1 MARSRSSVF
10 IVVLTVSIL
19 VGVYCIIDLFGQ
31 QALNR
36 LYSPRK
42 WVNLEG
48 RNKVR
53 VPQNFAVSSSGE
65 PQLRVAIAPIMSP
78 EKSRQLYN
86 DLISYMGKALNV
98 TPTVQQRSSYAEIN
112 DLLHYGDSDVAF
124 VCSYPFVLGEREYG
138 LKLLVIPRV
147 KGQTTMQSLIIV
159 PAGSS
164 VTSLTDLRGK
174 RFASC
179 DIISIT
185 GWVYP
190 AIWLMQH
197 GENPNKFFSE
207 HIICNSHDRA
217 LWAVATKFVDGA
229 AVQSRVYERM
239 IEQDP
244 GLAQKV
250 RIIMQSPEFG
260 IAPIVVHPHVA
271 PALQERL
278 RSALVS
284 MHETP
289 EGRKILAGLGI
300 DRYELPDYALYD
312 SVRRYAAICNPG
324 P

>member
-1 MARSRSSVF
+1 M
-10 IVVLTVSIL
+10 
-19 VGVYCIIDLFGQ
+19 DLFGQ

-48 RNKVR
+48 GYKAGI
-53 VPQNFAVSSSGE
+53 QKKITVSRPDE

-78 EKSRQLYN
+78 EKSRPLYK
-86 DLISYMGKALNV
+86 DLISYMGKVLDM

-112 DLLHYGDSDVAF
+112 DLLQYGDCDVAF

-138 LKLLVIPRV
+138 LKLLVVPRV
-147 KGQTTMQSLIIV
+147 KGKTTMQSLIIA

-164 VTSLTDLRGK
+164 ATSLTDLRGK
-174 RFASC
+174 RFATC
-179 DIISIT
+179 GIISQT

-197 GENPNKFFSE
+197 GENPNTFFSE
-207 HIICNSHDRA
+207 HVICNSHDRA
-217 LWAVATKFVDGA
+217 LWAVAQKLVDGG
-229 AVQSRVYERM
+229 AVQSRVYERE
-239 IEQDP
+239 IQQDP

-250 RIIMQSPEFG
+250 RIIMQSPEYG

-271 PALQERL
+271 PALQEKL
-278 RSALVS
+278 RRALVS

-289 EGRKILAGLGI
+289 EGMKILAGLGI
-300 DRYELPDYALYD
+300 DRYEFPDYALYD
-312 SVRRYAAICNPG
+312 SVRRCAAICNPR